1 MPNPI
6 DNFYSHETAIRMLT
20 ENILDVYFV
29 KRTDGTWRR
38 MHCTLNLDHVPYM
51 ERTTASRIIAGTRS
65 GNLPV
70 WDILVGDWRS
80 FYLDSVQEVVVSKIF
95 DDTLEKVKE
104 IREEELSEES
114 TEGMSE
120 EESEGLIESLT
131 ASILAKL
138 TGSIEEAPEKLLE
151 FSLSKIRGFVTRLI
165 LRK

>member
-1 MPNPI
+1 MPNII

-38 MHCTLNLDHVPYM
+38 MHCTLNLDHVPYT

-70 WDILVGDWRS
+70 WDLLVGDWRS
-80 FYLDSVQEVVVSKIF
+80 FYIDSVHEVVVSKIF
-95 DDTLEKVKE
+95 DDTLKKVKE
-104 IREEELSEES
+104 IRELSEES

-131 ASILAKL
+131 SSILAKL

-151 FSLSKIRGFVTRLI
+151 FSLSKIRNFVTRLI